1 MIRYKR
7 NAYYLDEK
15 FFSKYHRLMK
25 IVHKGNVTVYRI
37 GWKELLTMLETLII
51 TSIKSLIITPENQK

>member
-25 IVHKGNVTVYRI
+25 IVHKGNVTVDR
-37 GWKELLTMLETLII
+37 LERVTYDA
-51 TSIKSLIITPENQK
+51 